1 MLTGKQV
8 LWENLDPVFF
18 DHHKCHAGWP
28 GIILGLSHLRDWWLK
43 CVNRDIRHW
52 VVILG
57 FFLVPSWF
65 EVMLYGT
72 APLVQKPV
80 IGTCLIVGILLCFI
94 RDDVKMYE
102 WQWWTHY
109 SSLDVWYHIC
119 LCLWLYTVCG
129 CGITV
134 CSNVYFQERVG
145 RRCGGL
151 RVLNSYWVAQDS
163 SYKYYEVILM
173 DPSHKV
179 SMTVARQDELE
190 LPVQQVEYNFQ
201 LLELDSLI

>member
-1 MLTGKQV
+1 MLTGKQA
-8 LWENLDPVFF
+8 LWEKLDPVFF
-18 DHHKCHAGWP
+18 DHHKCHVGRP
-28 GIILGLSHLRDWWLK
+28 RIILGPLHLSDWWLK
-43 CVNRDIRHW
+43 CLNHDIRHW

-57 FFLVPSWF
+57 SFFVLSRF
-65 EVMLYGT
+65 KVMLYGT
-72 APLVQKPV
+72 APLVRKPV
-80 IGTCLIVGILLCFI
+80 IGTRLIVGILLFFI
-94 RDDVKMYE
+94 CDDVNICE
-102 WQWWTHY
+102 WWWTHY
-109 SSLDVWYHIC
+109 SSLDVWYQIC

-134 CSNVYFQERVG
+134 CLNVHFQERVG

-179 SMTVARQDELE
+179 SMTSQTRWVRT
-190 LPVQQVEYNFQ
+190 
-201 LLELDSLI
+201 STTCTSWI